1 MSARGGEVRPE
12 DETTEVAI
20 AGSGRDVNVVVAGG
34 PAGAFI
40 YALLPYGGGFAIR
53 EITRP

>member
-1 MSARGGEVRPE
+1 VH
-12 DETTEVAI
+12 
-20 AGSGRDVNVVVAGG
+20 VVIAGG

-53 EITRP
+53 EIT

>member
-1 MSARGGEVRPE
+1 MSARGGEIRPD
-12 DETTEVAI
+12 DETTNVAI
-20 AGSGRDVNVVVAGG
+20 AGSGRDVHVVIAGG

-53 EITRP
+53 EIT

>member
-1 MSARGGEVRPE
+1 MSARGGAIRPE
-12 DETTEVAI
+12 DETTDVAI
-20 AGSGRDVNVVVAGG
+20 AGSGRDVHVAVAGG

-53 EITRP
+53 EILRP